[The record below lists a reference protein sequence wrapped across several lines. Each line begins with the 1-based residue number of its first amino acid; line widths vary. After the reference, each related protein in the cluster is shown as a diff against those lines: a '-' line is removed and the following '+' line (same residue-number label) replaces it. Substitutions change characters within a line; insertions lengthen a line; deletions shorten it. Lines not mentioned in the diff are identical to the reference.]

1 MYYTN
6 IFLLALSALP
16 TNCFKEVF
24 SDSSNPNIF
33 SKNFNS
39 CSEPHK
45 MSRQAPLD
53 DTYCVCE
60 LCQMSPSIDRGMV
73 ACDTCEKWFHYSCAN
88 VDDSIQDQP
97 WCCKLC
103 LAMRSQRQRQKG
115 TSTVSSR
122 RKKAKELE
130 LKRLDEEYDVMASFL
145 DESDDDEEES
155 VQGSKVSNVS
165 RTRQWIDKQIE
176 VKGGPKPFETYNL
189 QAIPEAGPSYGV
201 LQGAN
206 FPVTPAGRPDS
217 RVLTRHPPIPQ
228 AAVAHDNGRQ
238 QAHLVP
244 SLPEFQPQESTVN
257 SYGLGMVSSLA
268 RSQGPSNDRDHRAS
282 LVEPLGVP
290 ILRNAAVSRVEN
302 PFNANV
308 GRNDRQ
314 QQSVSAP
321 PSMFGEFPVCG
332 PSPAQIAA
340 RQVWPKKLPTF
351 SGVIE
356 EWPIFISSYEN
367 SNAACGFSDVENL
380 IRLQESLKGPAL
392 ETVRSRLV
400 LPANVPRVVDTLRRI
415 YGKPEV
421 LIRSLISK
429 VRGIDPPKQDRLDT
443 VIKFGMA
450 VQQLCDHLEAANQQD
465 HLSNPVLLQEM
476 VDKLPANFKLE
487 WVRFKKIVPHVSI
500 RTFGDFMEQLME
512 EASEVTFVNPTAE
525 TSAKQERRSAKEK
538 GFVHAH
544 SDAAVASIDD
554 KLRKLTIQVSED
566 KPCAICSKVGHR
578 ARNCEEFR
586 RLTVGERL
594 RLVADRNLCALCL
607 YGHGAM
613 RCRNKL
619 QCNVSGCGA
628 KHHPLLHRVEKGPE
642 TNCMLHH
649 RRSKCSVIFR
659 VIPVTLKN
667 GTEQFRTY
675 AFFDEGSSRTL
686 LEKGVA
692 AKLGLKGAIRPLN
705 LTWTSGVTRT
715 EKSSMSVKL
724 TISGKEQ
731 LENYPLNEVHTVDRL
746 NLPQQTVEFHELVE
760 KFTHLRDIDIENQ
773 TNAQPTILIGLDN
786 MDLMAPIESRIGKE
800 GEPIGLRCKLGWTIS
815 GPTSAVEAD
824 GYCGVHQCDVAMDQV
839 LRNYF
844 TMEEAGVNCP
854 YRVESDED
862 RRARRILEQTTV
874 RIGQC
879 FETGLLWR
887 TDDVSM
893 PDSYPMAY
901 RRLQGLERRFAKE
914 PGLQDKVT
922 GAIEEFVTKGYA
934 HKATSS
940 EVEDVEP
947 GKTWYLPLNV
957 VVNPKKPGKIRLT
970 LDAAAKAGGVS
981 LNDVLIKGPDMLASL
996 PVILNHF
1003 RARRIG
1009 FGGDIREMFLQIR
1022 MREQDKQFQRFLF
1035 RRNTSCV
1042 PDVYIMDAVIFGAK
1056 CSPCNAH
1063 FTKDTNALEHAS
1075 RFPDAA
1081 DAIIKRH
1088 YVDDYFDSADDEDE
1102 AIERALAVRHV
1113 HSLGGFEIRNWL
1125 SNSPKV
1131 LDALGDHEGVAKT
1144 LCYDKALGSE
1154 RVLGLLW
1161 RPDEDVFSFN
1171 MGLMARLN
1179 PYLIDGVRPTKRIL
1193 LKCVMSF
1200 FDPIGFL
1207 SPLLIHGKIIIQET
1221 WRSNTEWDQPV
1232 TDEIFRRWLDWT
1244 KMLPSVEA
1252 VKIPRCFF
1260 GNESIDNV
1268 NDIQLHIF
1276 SDAGDDAYGCV
1287 AYLRYT
1293 VGADVRCSLIGSK
1306 SKVAPLQLTS
1316 TPRLELQAA
1325 VIGARMLNTLCSSLC
1340 VPIRERFLWVD
1351 SMTVLSWI
1359 RSDSRKYKPYVAH
1372 RVAEILHTTNV
1383 ADWRYVPSKKN
1394 VADDLTKWGS
1404 GTTLDVESRWFKGPS
1419 FLFDGME
1426 SWPEQPGTKP
1436 LVPEELR
1443 TCYLLHHIVLPEPII
1458 DVNRISK
1465 WTVLLRSV
1473 ALVFRFISNC
1483 RRRVKKLPIE
1493 AIGRAEGRPSTIA
1506 AVWVAIQQ
1514 EELDKAQRV
1523 LWRMAQSDS
1532 FADEIKVLL
1541 KNKELPPGEWFRIE
1555 RSSRL
1560 CKTSPFIDQD
1570 GVVRMEGRTAAAEF
1584 AAIGTRFPVI
1594 LPREH
1599 PITKKI
1605 VEDFH
1610 VRYGHA
1616 SKETMVNE
1624 VRQMYFIPKLRAMV
1638 GKVINGCLVCRLRK
1652 SKPVMP
1658 RMAPLPVQRMQPFIK
1673 AFSYVGLDYFG
1684 PIDVS
1689 VGRRTE
1695 KRYVAL
1701 FTCLVVRAV
1710 HCEVAFSL
1718 STESCK
1724 LAIRRFIRRRG
1735 SPVEIL
1741 SDNGTNFKGASRE
1754 LIEELKKIDLD
1765 CADTFTDAKT
1775 KWTFNP
1781 PSAPHMGGVWE
1792 RMVRSVKEAMA
1803 VLNDGRKLNDEIL
1816 MTTLTEAEYLINSR
1830 PLLYAGTEDTEL
1842 DAITPNHFLC
1852 GSSSGRHEPF
1862 RTPISLAEELK
1873 SSYKRS
1879 QALAKELWN
1888 RWCKEYFPT
1897 LNQRSKWYEE
1907 SRTLEVGDLVLV
1919 MDTKDGTGVRGVVQE
1934 VFAGL
1939 DGRVRQAMVRT
1950 NTGCFRRP
1958 VSKLAVLEID
1968 DKPGEV
1974 SGEGQDQGLWA
1985 GECSNHCETTVSNP
1999 SFKW

>member
-1 MYYTN
+1 
-6 IFLLALSALP
+6 
-16 TNCFKEVF
+16 
-24 SDSSNPNIF
+24 
-33 SKNFNS
+33 
-39 CSEPHK
+39 
-45 MSRQAPLD
+45 MSRPPPLD

-60 LCQMSPSIDRGMV
+60 LCQLSPSIDRGMV
-73 ACDTCEKWFHYSCAN
+73 ACDECGKWFHYSCAN
-88 VDDSIQDQP
+88 VDDSIQNQP

-103 LAMRSQRQRQKG
+103 LAMRSQRHRG

-130 LKRLDEEYDVMASFL
+130 LKRLDEEYAMQQEYMRRRYDVMASYI

-155 VQGSKVSNVS
+155 VRSSKVSNVS

-176 VKGGPKPFETYNL
+176 VKQGQKAFETYGM
-189 QAIPEAGPSYGV
+189 QAIPVAGPSYVG
-201 LQGAN
+201 LQGAC

-217 RVLTRHPPIPQ
+217 RVLPRQQQIPP
-228 AAVAHDNGRQ
+228 AAVVHDRQ
-238 QAHLVP
+238 HVP
-244 SLPEFQPQESTVN
+244 SLPELQPLGSTMN
-257 SYGLGMVSSLA
+257 SYGLGMVSSIA
-268 RSQGPSNDRDHRAS
+268 RSQGPLDNRDHRAS
-282 LVEPLGVP
+282 SFAPPGVATFRNTAEP
-290 ILRNAAVSRVEN
+290 RVTTSVN
-302 PFNANV
+302 MNANFE
-308 GRNDRQ
+308 RNERQ
-314 QQSVSAP
+314 WQSAP
-321 PSMFGEFPVCG
+321 VPPSTLGEFPVCG

-351 SGVIE
+351 SGAVE

-392 ETVRSRLV
+392 ETVRSRLI

-429 VRGIDPPKQDRLDT
+429 VRSIDPPKQERLDT

-476 VDKLPANFKLE
+476 VDKLPTSFKLE
-487 WVRFKKIVPHVSI
+487 WVRFKKVVPHVSI
-500 RTFGDFMEQLME
+500 RTFGDFMEQLMD
-512 EASEVTFVNPTAE
+512 EASEVTFVNPTMEA
-525 TSAKQERRSAKEK
+525 SAKQERKAPKEK
-538 GFVHAH
+538 SFIHAH
-544 SDAAVASIDD
+544 NDVSGTNVDD
-554 KLRKLTIQVSED
+554 KSRKFATQAAED
-566 KPCAICSKVGHR
+566 KTCATCSKAGHR
-578 ARNCEEFR
+578 ARNCEDFKK
-586 RLTVGERL
+586 LSLGERL
-594 RLVADRNLCALCL
+594 RLVADRNLCNLCL
-607 YGHGAM
+607 YNHGTM
-613 RCRNKL
+613 RCRNKQ

-628 KHHPLLHRVEKGPE
+628 NHHPLLHRVEKAPE
-642 TNCMLHH
+642 TSCMLHH
-649 RRSKCSVIFR
+649 RKSKSSVIFR
-659 VIPVTLKN
+659 VVPVILVN
-667 GTEQFRTY
+667 GTKQFRTY

-692 AKLGLKGAIRPLN
+692 NKLGLKGAIRPLN

-715 EKSSMSVKL
+715 EKSSMAVKL
-724 TISGKEQ
+724 AISGKDEDEQ
-731 LENYPLNEVHTVDRL
+731 YSLNEVHTVDRL
-746 NLPQQTVEFHELVE
+746 NLPQQTVDFDDLAE
-760 KFTHLRDIDIENQ
+760 KFAHLRGIDIGNQ
-773 TNAQPTILIGLDN
+773 ESAQPTILIGLDN
-786 MDLMAPIESRIGKE
+786 MDLMAPIESRIGNKD
-800 GEPIGLRCKLGWTIS
+800 EPIGLRCKLGWTIC
-815 GPTSAVEAD
+815 GPTRAIAGED
-824 GYCGVHQCDVAMDQV
+824 YCGVHQCDVEMDRV
-839 LRNYF
+839 LKNYF
-844 TMEEAGVNCP
+844 TMEEAGINCP

-862 RRARRILEQTTV
+862 RRARKILEQTTV
-874 RIGQC
+874 RIGQS

-887 TDDVSM
+887 MDDVSM

-901 RRLQGLERRFAKE
+901 RRLQSLEKRFAKE
-914 PGLQDKVT
+914 PGLQDRVNT
-922 GAIEEFVTKGYA
+922 AIEEFVRKGYA
-934 HKATSS
+934 HKATS
-940 EVEDVEP
+940 EELAGTEP
-947 GKTWYLPLNV
+947 GKMWYLPLNV

-981 LNDVLIKGPDMLASL
+981 LNDMLIKGPDMLVSL

-1009 FGGDIREMFLQIR
+1009 IGGDIREMFLQIR

-1035 RRNTSCV
+1035 RCEKNCA

-1075 RFPDAA
+1075 PFPAAA
-1081 DAIIKRH
+1081 DAIINRH

-1102 AIERALAVRHV
+1102 AIKRALEVRHV
-1113 HSLGGFEIRNWL
+1113 HSLGGFEIRSWL

-1131 LDALGDHEGVAKT
+1131 LEALGDHEGVAKT
-1144 LCYDKALGSE
+1144 LCYDKAMESE

-1161 RPDEDVFSFN
+1161 KPDEDVFSFN
-1171 MGLMARLN
+1171 MELMTKLD

-1232 TDEIFRRWLDWT
+1232 TDDIFKKWLDWT
-1244 KMLPSVEA
+1244 KMLPSIES

-1260 GNESIDNV
+1260 GNESINNV
-1268 NDIQLHIF
+1268 SDIQLHIF
-1276 SDAGDDAYGCV
+1276 SDAGEDAYGCV

-1306 SKVAPLQLTS
+1306 CKVAPLQLTS

-1325 VIGARMLNTLCSSLC
+1325 VIGARMLNTLCSSLS
-1340 VPIRERFLWVD
+1340 VLIQKRFLWVD

-1359 RSDSRKYKPYVAH
+1359 RSDSRKYKLYVAH

-1383 ADWRYVPSKKN
+1383 EDWRYVPSKKN
-1394 VADDLTKWGS
+1394 VADDLTKWGN
-1404 GTTLDVESRWFKGPS
+1404 GTTLDVECRWFKGPP
-1419 FLFDGME
+1419 FLFEAME

-1458 DVNRISK
+1458 DVTRISK
-1465 WTVLLRSV
+1465 WRVLLRTV

-1483 RRRVKKLPIE
+1483 RRRLKKLPIE
-1493 AIGRAEGRPSTIA
+1493 AINGVEGRPSTIP
-1506 AVWVAIQQ
+1506 AVQVVIQQ

-1532 FADEIKVLL
+1532 FADEVKILM
-1541 KNKELPPGEWFRIE
+1541 KNKELPPSEWIHIGK
-1555 RSSRL
+1555 SSRL
-1560 CKTSPFIDQD
+1560 FRTSPFIDQD

-1584 AAIGTRFPVI
+1584 AATCTRFPVI

-1599 PITKKI
+1599 TITAKI
-1605 VEDFH
+1605 IEDFH

-1624 VRQMYFIPKLRAMV
+1624 VRQAYFIPKLRTAV

-1652 SKPVMP
+1652 SKPTVP
-1658 RMAPLPVQRMQPFIK
+1658 RMAPLPVQRMQPFVR

-1689 VGRRTE
+1689 IGRRTE

-1735 SPVEIL
+1735 SPVEIF

-1754 LIEELKKIDLD
+1754 LREELKKIDEE
-1765 CADTFTDAKT
+1765 CADTFTDART

-1792 RMVRSVKEAMA
+1792 RMVRSVKDAMA
-1803 VLNDGRKLNDEIL
+1803 VLNDGRRLNDEIL
-1816 MTTLTEAEYLINSR
+1816 ITTLTEAEYLINSR
-1830 PLLYAGTEDTEL
+1830 PLLYSGTEDTEL

-1852 GSSSGRHEPF
+1852 GSSSGQHEPF
-1862 RTPISLAEELK
+1862 QTPISLAEELR
-1873 SSYKRS
+1873 STYKRS
-1879 QALAKELWN
+1879 QALAMG
-1888 RWCKEYFPT
+1888 
-1897 LNQRSKWYEE
+1897 
-1907 SRTLEVGDLVLV
+1907 SRD
-1919 MDTKDGTGVRGVVQE
+1919 
-1934 VFAGL
+1934 
-1939 DGRVRQAMVRT
+1939 
-1950 NTGCFRRP
+1950 
-1958 VSKLAVLEID
+1958 
-1968 DKPGEV
+1968 
-1974 SGEGQDQGLWA
+1974 
-1985 GECSNHCETTVSNP
+1985 
-1999 SFKW
+1999 